1 MFPLPSGQGLPG
13 RGQSQEQATA
23 SDATT
28 AVTGGV
34 GEQLRA
40 AREGRKMSVPEV
52 AQALKLGPRQVEAL
66 EAEDWKS
73 LPGNTMIRG
82 FVRNYARL
90 LNIDAGALMRGL
102 DAAQLQQKAQLEAS
116 AGTTASLPH
125 SGGRRVER
133 RDYLAVLSG
142 LALLGLAVL
151 AYFYIPPDLWQSKLA
166 ALVDRKPAPAPVE
179 NTALPSEAA
188 PGGLAAP
195 RAGSGESV
203 TVLSAPHATVLSDA
217 PVATSPAS
225 GAAPRVAGGGLKLSF
240 AQPAWVE
247 IRDARGQVLL
257 SALSPAGSQREV
269 DGQPPFSLVVGNST
283 QVTVQYRGR
292 VIELAPHS
300 SGDVAR
306 LTVE

>member
-1 MFPLPSGQGLPG
+1 MSEQSMFPLPAGQGLPIG
-13 RGQSQEQATA
+13 GQSQEEATTRE
-23 SDATT
+23 ATT
-28 AVTGGV
+28 AITGGV
-34 GEQLRA
+34 GELLRA
-40 AREGRKMSVPEV
+40 AREDRKMSVPEV

-102 DAAQLQQKAQLEAS
+102 DAAQLPQQAQLEAS

-125 SGGRRVER
+125 SGRRRVER

-151 AYFYIPPDLWQSKLA
+151 AYFYIPADLWQSKLA

-179 NTALPSEAA
+179 NNLPAPRSEPA
-188 PGGLAAP
+188 PGRLAAP
-195 RAGSGESV
+195 TAGSGESV
-203 TVLSAPHATVLSDA
+203 TVLSTPNATVLSDA
-217 PVATSPAS
+217 P
-225 GAAPRVAGGGLKLSF
+225 VAGGGLKLSF

-247 IRDARGQVLL
+247 IRDAGGQVLVSGL
-257 SALSPAGSQREV
+257 NPAGSQREV

-300 SGDVAR
+300 SGEVAR

>member
-1 MFPLPSGQGLPG
+1 MSEQSIFPFPAEQGLPG
-13 RGQSQEQATA
+13 RGQSEEEAAA
-23 SDATT
+23 SGAMTPV
-28 AVTGGV
+28 AGGV
-34 GEQLRA
+34 GQLLRA
-40 AREGRKMSVPEV
+40 AREARNMSVAEA

-73 LPGNTMIRG
+73 LPGSTMIRG

-90 LNIDAGALMRGL
+90 LNIDADALMRGL
-102 DAAQLQQKAQLEAS
+102 DAARLQQKAQLEAS

-125 SGGRRVER
+125 SGRRRVER
-133 RDYLAVLSG
+133 RDYIAVLSG

-151 AYFYIPPDLWQSKLA
+151 AYFYVPPDLWQSQLA
-166 ALVDRKPAPAPVE
+166 ALVDRKPAPAPLE
-179 NTALPSEAA
+179 NTAPAPSSEPASTA
-188 PGGLAAP
+188 LAAP
-195 RAGSGESV
+195 KAGPGESV

-217 PVATSPAS
+217 PVA
-225 GAAPRVAGGGLKLSF
+225 GGGLKLSF
-240 AQPAWVE
+240 AQAAWVE

-257 SALSPAGSQREV
+257 SGLSPAGSQREV

-283 QVTVQYRGR
+283 QVTVQYRGK

-300 SGDVAR
+300 SGEVAR